1 MSIIIPGL
9 ILVFMLIVLAFA
21 IVLNAE
27 TNEKNSVFGGLEM
40 VLFLVMM
47 PKNQPKK
54 EGEQQKEQKIM
65 IAQMEQVF
73 ANFLYLK
80 KPRIFQD
87 PPSCTF
93 EIASQI
99 GSSDIS
105 FYVAVPRYLESVFE
119 KYVQGVYPNA
129 VVDKIPQDYTIFEP
143 QGATAAAYLRLS
155 ESSLFPIST
164 YQTLETDPLS
174 LITNTLS
181 KISANEGGA
190 VQVLIRP
197 LPRSDFRKRGEKAL
211 KFIREGKPIRY
222 AVMLASHGIMGQIF
236 EELMNPPKDPK
247 KDLSLQPGTSM
258 RKEQGF
264 DQKGYDAIQS
274 KIQKQPFEVDIRV
287 VASAQSLERAD
298 DILNHL
304 TSAFSQFS
312 LSAINSLEEKKVY
325 KAELR
330 KFIYDYSFRNFNIRQ
345 SNILNLEELAS
356 IYHFPTH
363 YIETPYIKAAKSAAA
378 PPPTDLPEKGEICIG
393 KVNFR
398 NEERKVYF
406 ADRQDRRRH
415 LYIIGQTGT
424 GKSGFM
430 EGMIAQ
436 DIANGEGVA
445 VVDPHGE
452 LVEHVLAM
460 IPKERIDD
468 VVIFEP
474 CDIERPCGLNML
486 EYDSP
491 EQKDFAV
498 QEMIAIFMK
507 LFPPEIIGPMFE
519 HYMRNAMLAL
529 MADKDNPGTLVEIP
543 KMFTDPTFLQTRMAK
558 VSDPVVRSFWVKEWA
573 QTTGS
578 TRSDMLGYVVSKLGR
593 FIENEMMRNIIGQ
606 SHSGF
611 DLADIMNN
619 KKIFLANLSKG
630 LTGEVNSS
638 LLGLILISKIQMAA
652 MKRASISEDKRV
664 DFYLY
669 IDEFQNFTT
678 DSIATILSEA
688 RKYKLNLIM
697 AHQYMPQL
705 KDEIRDA
712 VLGNVGTIAAMRI
725 GAEDAENLQKQF
737 EPGFSR
743 FDLVNLDNFTMII
756 KMMINNKISTPFKMQ
771 TNPPPKGRP
780 EIIDAIKKI
789 SKLKYSRPR
798 AIVEGEITLRSFTD
812 PAPVQPP
819 VTPPTPPPSAI
830 KK

>member
-1 MSIIIPGL
+1 MAIIVPGL
-9 ILVFMLIVLAFA
+9 ILVFLLIVLAFV

-47 PKNQPKK
+47 PKNPTKK
-54 EGEQQKEQKIM
+54 EGESQKEEKIL

-80 KPRIFQD
+80 KPAMFQN
-87 PPSCTF
+87 PPCCAF

-105 FYVAVPRYLESVFE
+105 FYVAVPKYLESVFE

-129 VVDKIPQDYTIFEP
+129 IVDKIPQDYTIFEP
-143 QGATAAAYLRLS
+143 EGSTAGAYLRLT
-155 ESSLFPIST
+155 ENSLFPIST
-164 YQTLETDPLS
+164 YQTLEIDPLS
-174 LITNTLS
+174 LLTNNLS
-181 KISANEGGA
+181 KISSNEGGA
-190 VQVLIRP
+190 VQILIRP
-197 LPRSDFRKRGEKAL
+197 SSKLNLRKKGEKAL
-211 KFIREGKPIRY
+211 KKIREGKSVHDA
-222 AVMLASHGIMGQIF
+222 AVQAFNGLFLDILDEIWKIFIDKDVNKKKEEIGI
-236 EELMNPPKDPK
+236 KD
-247 KDLSLQPGTSM
+247 
-258 RKEQGF
+258 KEQGF
-264 DQKGYDAIQS
+264 DQKGYEAIQN
-274 KIQKQPFEVDIRV
+274 KIQKQPFETNIRIV
-287 VASAQSLERAD
+287 SSAQTQDRANE
-298 DILNHL
+298 IVGHL
-304 TSAFSQFS
+304 ASAFSQFS
-312 LSAINSLEEKKVY
+312 LSAINSLEPKELYGKDLHKFVY
-325 KAELR
+325 D
-330 KFIYDYSFRNFNIRQ
+330 FSFRNFNQ
-345 SNILNLEELAS
+345 SQTNILNLEELAS

-363 YIETPYIKAAKSAAA
+363 YIETPYIKAAKSAST
-378 PPPTDLPEKGEICIG
+378 PPPNDLAEKGEINIG
-393 KVNFR
+393 KVSFR
-398 NEERKVYF
+398 NEDKKVYF
-406 ADRQDRRRH
+406 AKREDRRRH
-415 LYIIGQTGT
+415 FYIIGQTGV
-424 GKSGFM
+424 GKSAFM

-452 LVEHVLAM
+452 LVEHILAN

-474 CDIERPCGLNML
+474 FDVERPCGLNML

-543 KMFTDPTFLQTRMAK
+543 KMFTDPIFLQSRLSK
-558 VSDPVVRSFWVKEWA
+558 VSDPVVRSFWTKEWA

-611 DLADIMNN
+611 DLADIMDS

-638 LLGLILISKIQMAA
+638 LLGLILVSKIQMAA
-652 MKRASISEDKRV
+652 MKRARVSEDQRV

-705 KDEIRDA
+705 KQEIRDA
-712 VLGNVGTIAAMRI
+712 VLGNVGTIGAFRI
-725 GAEDAENLQKQF
+725 GAEDAENLEKQF

-743 FDLVNLDNFTMII
+743 FDLVNLDNFSLII
-756 KMMINNKISTPFKMQ
+756 KMMINNKISTPFKMG
-771 TNPPPKGRP
+771 TLPPPKGRP
-780 EIIDAIKKI
+780 EIVDPIKKI
-789 SKLKYSRPR
+789 SKLKYSRDK
-798 AIVEGEITLRSFTD
+798 AIVEQEISQRSF
-812 PAPVQPP
+812 VEI
-819 VTPPTPPPSAI
+819 PTPSSSDQIVPP
-830 KK
+830 KR